1 MQGHTRDNQS
11 VLAAAEKRL
20 LIRIAHRLP
29 AWVHSDHLT
38 VLALVGMAI
47 SAAGYVLTNWDV
59 RGLWLAVAG
68 LFINWFGDSLDGTV
82 ARVRRLERPRYGF
95 YVDHVVDILG
105 ATLLFGGLACSPY
118 MSATVAIA
126 VLAAYLLI
134 SAEVYLSTA
143 VQGVFRMSFAGVGP
157 TELRILLAG
166 GTALLSRD
174 PQLALGVL
182 GNVALFDLGG
192 VVSAAGLVVATLIG
206 AVRNTRALA
215 QAEPARLS

>member
-1 MQGHTRDNQS
+1 MKVHTRDNHS
-11 VLAAAEKRL
+11 VLAAVEKRL
-20 LIRIAHRLP
+20 LIWIAHRLP

-38 VLALVGMAI
+38 VLALAGMAM

-68 LFINWFGDSLDGTV
+68 LFVNWFGDSLDGTL

-105 ATLLFGGLACSPY
+105 ATLLFGGLAGSPY
-118 MSATVAIA
+118 MSATVAIG

-143 VQGVFRMSFAGVGP
+143 VQGIFRMSFAGFGP
-157 TELRILLAG
+157 TELRILLAV
-166 GTALLSRD
+166 GTGLLSRN
-174 PQLALGVL
+174 PHLTLGPL
-182 GNVALFDLGG
+182 GDIAMFDVGG
-192 VVSAAGLVVATLIG
+192 VIGGAGLVIAMLMG
-206 AVRNTRALA
+206 AARTTRALA
-215 QAEPARLS
+215 RAEPAPVA